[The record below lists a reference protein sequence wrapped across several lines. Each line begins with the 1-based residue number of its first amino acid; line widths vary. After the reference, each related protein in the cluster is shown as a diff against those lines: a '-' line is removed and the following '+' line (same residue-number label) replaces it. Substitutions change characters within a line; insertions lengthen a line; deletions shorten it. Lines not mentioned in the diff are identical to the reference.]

1 MDNQNNE
8 NDVSLSSHT
17 VHDLKK
23 SIQNAIDETAEIIE
37 EFQTQI
43 ISNTNN
49 IGIKRE
55 SMTLINDILKDFK
68 QSSDTANKSLNQLSD
83 LLISKEEE

>member
-1 MDNQNNE
+1 
-8 NDVSLSSHT
+8 
-17 VHDLKK
+17 LKK
-23 SIQNAIDETAEIIE
+23 SIQNAVDETAEIIE

-55 SMTLINDILKDFK
+55 SMTLINDIIKGL
-68 QSSDTANKSLNQLSD
+68 
-83 LLISKEEE
+83 